1 MLSAALDR
9 DGWVV
14 LLVDAGVGGS
24 ITLDN
29 TRIDDLPGDL
39 ERIQFID
46 ADGKTRVFDLAG
58 WLQAHAGALLSATAD
73 APLAFDGTGFELT
86 GTAAPSGGL
95 EAVAYAQS
103 GDLFAPANLAN
114 NTPTNGDDVLYGTPN
129 GDTLNGGAGN
139 DIALGLA
146 GNDAILGGEGNDLIH
161 GGDGADVLEGNAG
174 NDVIYGGWDADQL
187 TGGAG
192 TDALYGEWGG
202 DTYVYQPGHGE
213 VIIDDDHRVLNWGY
227 GGGEGVYGS
236 GYGGG
241 YGGSI
246 VDDAPNILTFGP
258 SIRPEDLRYS
268 EQNGDLVIE
277 FASQPGDRVILR
289 GFDAGRAT
297 QTRSVDIIRFA
308 DGTEIVAKNIE
319 PTGKTERASDEGG
332 WLYGTAF
339 ADTLIGGDG
348 DDVLNGQGGADR
360 LAGGAGSDTYR
371 IHKVWGSR
379 PAETLIAETWR
390 GQDTNR
396 IEVTGEI
403 NADDLRL
410 QFDGRDLLLRLTTE
424 GDAIRFAGFDPRAA
438 GMQAPVAEVSL
449 PWWGITLSFDDL
461 LARGVRVIGTPK
473 DDVLTGTD
481 LADWIEGRGA
491 DDTMSG
497 GAGGDL
503 YLIDADTSSDTL
515 IDSESGDA
523 PNTLVLPEGTTL
535 DDVRL
540 SFDQEGFLIL
550 GLDNTGNRV
559 RLSGFDP
566 ENPLGPRAVERFRF
580 GLEGDEI
587 GYAALL
593 SRGFDIVGTIEGDAL
608 KGTALTDRVRGGS
621 GRDLI
626 EATPGGDWLAGEGG
640 NDTYVVNQ
648 GDGIVTI
655 DDVDEQDAD
664 NVLRF
669 GADIDPNVLRN
680 NLRFEA
686 DGNGGHVLL
695 IPYGDEGDVVR
706 LTGFNPNDVLGNH
719 AVDRFEFADGT
730 AVDDATLVSWTFVVE
745 GDSAGNALT
754 GTNVGDRLYGY
765 DGDDIM
771 SSGDGEDVLTGGL
784 GNDVLRGGAQRD
796 AYVVNLGDGE
806 DMIEDDI
813 EAGIG
818 NVLTFGEGIARGDV
832 RVEVDGGDLLIH
844 YGANGDVVRV
854 SNFAPNGTDGGTVI
868 DTFEFSN
875 GTAVTLREFLNRAP
889 EVVNPIGDQ
898 VALEDA
904 AFSLALPDD
913 LFIDADGD
921 DILTRVTV
929 AGYETPPDWLQY
941 DAQTRMLFGTPS
953 NDDVGEFDV
962 VVQGMDTLGASS
974 LHSFHVTLRNTNDAP
989 ETVRAIADQ
998 QATEDAIFSFAVPA
1012 DAFRDID
1019 LGDALSF
1026 TATLVNGDP
1035 LPDWLAFDG
1044 QSRRFSGVPAN
1055 GDVGGLQVRITAI
1068 DLSGAQASQTFS
1080 LDVANVNDAPMAD
1093 SPLLA
1098 QRVLEDA
1105 AFSHVLAAD
1114 SFRDIDAGDVLS
1126 LSATLENGAPLP
1138 DWMSFEAQAQT
1149 FSGTPANGDVG
1160 TLQVRVT
1167 ATDLAGTAAS
1177 QVFAVTVANT
1187 NDAPKVGAALT
1198 AQVANEDIAFVYAL
1212 PADAFAD
1219 VDTGDRL
1226 TYAATLANGDTLPAW
1241 LQLDAQ
1247 TGVFTGTPDNDD
1259 VGALQ
1264 ISVTATDLAGAQASQ
1279 VFDLA
1284 VANANDVPEAT
1295 VPISAQQVIEDV
1307 AFSFTV
1313 PADVFRD
1320 IDVGDSLTLSAE
1332 QADGSA
1338 LPTWLTFDA
1347 QSRTFIGVPTNSD
1360 VGALQIRVKATD
1372 LAGASASRTL
1382 SLTVANSN
1390 DVPEAATVLA
1400 DRQATEDAPFSFAV
1414 PQDAFRDIDAGD
1426 VLTLSAT
1433 LADGWALPTWL
1444 GFDAATRTFSGT
1456 PANGDVGSVSVRLTA
1471 TDVAGAQSS
1480 QTFAIGVI
1488 NVNDAPEVGTALAK
1502 QTARTG
1508 TLVNWELPEGAFV
1521 DVDAGDVLAY
1531 STSLADGSPLP
1542 DWLTFDAATGGFSG
1556 TPTTAGNDAVRV
1568 TATDLAG
1575 AQASQTFT
1583 LDVAS
1588 DGGNQAPITAPDTAI
1603 VIEDRRPLTWGNVLT
1618 NDRDPEG
1625 STLQV
1630 ADAGFRG
1637 GEYGMLILEVDGDYA
1652 YAINNG
1658 TSKVQALGAGE
1669 SVVDRFAY
1677 LASDATNRGAGELA
1691 ITVQGTNDAPEL
1703 VHGLQDVQLAKGK
1716 DFSWK
1721 LPAGRF
1727 MDRDRNDT
1735 LAYKAALSDGK
1746 QLPSWLKFDAAT
1758 QTFSG
1763 TAPAHAKGSIDVR
1776 VTAGDGHGE
1785 CSTASDDFKVSF
1797 GNKTVVPTAT
1807 QGNEG
1812 VGNGADAPPPGHG
1825 ANINDGVGTS
1835 PGRPDRKQG
1844 VDRDDDPLGLFLDGF
1859 KRDDKS
1865 AQSVLPALDLRWFE
1879 QWGEPSQASGKT
1891 DHPQTNHDV
1900 ERLWAQLTHALNRL
1914 DAERQGA
1921 PAWSH
1926 TNQGADLAGLAGWMQ
1941 GGAHSA
1947 RGGVDAVSLACGT
1960 GTQLKG
1966 FGGIKEGVS
1975 GLPW

>member
-1 MLSAALDR
+1 M
-9 DGWVV
+9 
-14 LLVDAGVGGS
+14 
-24 ITLDN
+24 
-29 TRIDDLPGDL
+29 
-39 ERIQFID
+39 
-46 ADGKTRVFDLAG
+46 
-58 WLQAHAGALLSATAD
+58 
-73 APLAFDGTGFELT
+73 
-86 GTAAPSGGL
+86 
-95 EAVAYAQS
+95 
-103 GDLFAPANLAN
+103 NL
-114 NTPTNGDDVLYGTPN
+114 
-129 GDTLNGGAGN
+129 
-139 DIALGLA
+139 
-146 GNDAILGGEGNDLIH
+146 
-161 GGDGADVLEGNAG
+161 
-174 NDVIYGGWDADQL
+174 
-187 TGGAG
+187 
-192 TDALYGEWGG
+192 
-202 DTYVYQPGHGE
+202 
-213 VIIDDDHRVLNWGY
+213 
-227 GGGEGVYGS
+227 
-236 GYGGG
+236 
-241 YGGSI
+241 
-246 VDDAPNILTFGP
+246 
-258 SIRPEDLRYS
+258 
-268 EQNGDLVIE
+268 
-277 FASQPGDRVILR
+277 
-289 GFDAGRAT
+289 
-297 QTRSVDIIRFA
+297 
-308 DGTEIVAKNIE
+308 
-319 PTGKTERASDEGG
+319 
-332 WLYGTAF
+332 
-339 ADTLIGGDG
+339 
-348 DDVLNGQGGADR
+348 
-360 LAGGAGSDTYR
+360 
-371 IHKVWGSR
+371 
-379 PAETLIAETWR
+379 
-390 GQDTNR
+390 
-396 IEVTGEI
+396 
-403 NADDLRL
+403 
-410 QFDGRDLLLRLTTE
+410 
-424 GDAIRFAGFDPRAA
+424 
-438 GMQAPVAEVSL
+438 
-449 PWWGITLSFDDL
+449 
-461 LARGVRVIGTPK
+461 
-473 DDVLTGTD
+473 
-481 LADWIEGRGA
+481 
-491 DDTMSG
+491 
-497 GAGGDL
+497 
-503 YLIDADTSSDTL
+503 
-515 IDSESGDA
+515 
-523 PNTLVLPEGTTL
+523 
-535 DDVRL
+535 
-540 SFDQEGFLIL
+540 
-550 GLDNTGNRV
+550 
-559 RLSGFDP
+559 
-566 ENPLGPRAVERFRF
+566 
-580 GLEGDEI
+580 
-587 GYAALL
+587 
-593 SRGFDIVGTIEGDAL
+593 
-608 KGTALTDRVRGGS
+608 
-621 GRDLI
+621 
-626 EATPGGDWLAGEGG
+626 
-640 NDTYVVNQ
+640 

-655 DDVDEQDAD
+655 NDVDKQDAG

-669 GADIDPNVLRN
+669 GPGIDPNELRN

-686 DGNGGHVLL
+686 DGSGGHVLL
-695 IPYGDEGDVVR
+695 IPYGNAGDVVR
-706 LTGFNPNDVLGNH
+706 LTGFDPNDVLGNH
-719 AVDRFEFADGT
+719 AVDRFEFVDGT
-730 AVDDATLVSWTFVVE
+730 AVDYATLSSWTFVVE

-806 DMIEDDI
+806 DIIEDDI

-832 RVEVDGGDLLIH
+832 RVETDGTDLLMR
-844 YGANGDVVRV
+844 YGTGNDVVRV

-868 DTFEFSN
+868 DTFEFAN
-875 GTAVTLREFLNRAP
+875 GMAVTLREFLNRAP
-889 EVVNPIGDQ
+889 EVVNPVEDQ

-904 AFSLALPDD
+904 AFSLVLPDD
-913 LFIDADGD
+913 LFVDADGD

-929 AGYETPPDWLQY
+929 SSYATPPDWLQY
-941 DAQTRMLFGTPS
+941 DAQTRTLFGTPS

-989 ETVRAIADQ
+989 EAARAIADQ

-1044 QSRRFSGVPAN
+1044 QSRRFSGTPANGDVGSLQVRVTATDLAGEQASQAFSLDVANANDAPEVASAIADQQAIEDAPFAFTVPGESFRDIDASDALSFTATLENGDPLPDWLSFDAQTRTVSGIPAN

-1105 AFSHVLAAD
+1105 AFSYVLATD

-1149 FSGTPANGDVG
+1149 FSGRPANGDVG

-1167 ATDLAGTAAS
+1167 ATDLAGTSAS

-1198 AQVANEDIAFVYAL
+1198 AQVVNEDTAFAYAL

-1284 VANANDVPEAT
+1284 VANANDVPEAA
-1295 VPISAQQVIEDV
+1295 VPISAQKVIEDV

-1332 QADGSA
+1332 KADGSA

-1372 LAGASASRTL
+1372 LAGASASQTL

-1433 LADGWALPTWL
+1433 LADGSALPTWL
-1444 GFDAATRTFSGT
+1444 GFDAATRAFSGT

-1471 TDVAGAQSS
+1471 TDVAGAQAS

-1508 TLVNWELPEGAFV
+1508 TLVSWQLPEGAFV

-1531 STSLADGSPLP
+1531 STSLADGGSLP
-1542 DWLTFDAATGGFSG
+1542 DWLTFDAATGSFSG

-1588 DGGNQAPITAPDTAI
+1588 DGGNQTPITAPDTAI
-1603 VIEDRRPLTWGNVLT
+1603 VIEDRKPLTWGNVLT

-1637 GEYGMLILEVDGDYA
+1637 GEYGMLILEADGDYA

-1658 TSKVQALGAGE
+1658 SSKVQALGAGE

-1677 LASDATNRGAGELA
+1677 LASDGTNHGAGELA

-1703 VHGLQDVQLAKGK
+1703 AHGLQDVQLAKGK

-1727 MDRDRNDT
+1727 IDRDRNDT
-1735 LAYKAALSDGK
+1735 LAYKATLSDGK

-1812 VGNGADAPPPGHG
+1812 VGNGADAPPPGLG
-1825 ANINDGVGTS
+1825 ANINDGAGTS
-1835 PGRPDRKQG
+1835 PGQPGRKQG
-1844 VDRDDDPLGLFLDGF
+1844 VDRDDDPLGLFLNGF

-1865 AQSVLPALDLRWFE
+1865 AQSALPALDRRWFE
-1879 QWGEPSQASGKT
+1879 QWSEPSQAPGKT

-1900 ERLWAQLTHALNRL
+1900 ERLWAELTHALNRL
-1914 DAERQGA
+1914 DAERQSA

-1926 TNQGADLAGLAGWMQ
+1926 INQGADLTGLAGWMQ

-1966 FGGIKEGVS
+1966 FSGIKEGVS
-1975 GLPW
+1975 ELPW